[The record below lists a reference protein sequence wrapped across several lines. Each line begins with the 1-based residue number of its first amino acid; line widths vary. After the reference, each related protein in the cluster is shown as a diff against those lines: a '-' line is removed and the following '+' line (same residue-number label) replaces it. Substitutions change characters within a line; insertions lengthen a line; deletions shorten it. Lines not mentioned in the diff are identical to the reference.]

1 MSELPKATARGKK
14 PYKRKLSNYLL
25 NKDLQLRYVA
35 FVTILSAIISGS
47 LGYLI
52 WKQEDRATQA
62 VLKTFDTLVD
72 DAETEADKQTWMDV
86 KQSAASDMSNRDTN
100 LILVMAGVGIGL
112 VLILSLYLVVMTH
125 KVAGPLYKVSS
136 YFDEMAQGRL
146 GDTWPLR
153 KGDMLQDFYEKFK
166 EMHDAVREQKQADNE
181 LVGRFLAA
189 CKDAGVAREGGIASV
204 LDELEAYKKHRDEA
218 LA

>member
-1 MSELPKATARGKK
+1 MSDLPKATARGKK

-52 WKQEDRATQA
+52 WKQEDRATHA
-62 VLKTFDTLVD
+62 VLKTFDTLVE
-72 DAETEADKQTWMDV
+72 DAESETDRQTWLDV

-100 LILVMAGVGIGL
+100 LVLVMAGVGIGL

-125 KVAGPLYKVSS
+125 KVAGPLYKVSR
-136 YFDEMAQGRL
+136 YFDEMAQGRV

-166 EMHDAVREQKQADNE
+166 EMHDAVRAQKKADNE
-181 LVGRFLAA
+181 LVGRFLKA
-189 CKDAGVAREGGIASV
+189 CDDAGVAREGNLGAK
-204 LDELEAYKKHRDEA
+204 LDAFEAYKKRRDEA